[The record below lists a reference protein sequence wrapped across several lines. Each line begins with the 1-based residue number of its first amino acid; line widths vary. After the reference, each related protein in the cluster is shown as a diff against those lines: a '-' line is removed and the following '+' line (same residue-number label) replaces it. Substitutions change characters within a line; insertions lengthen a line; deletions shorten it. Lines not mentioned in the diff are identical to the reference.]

1 MDRTEDYFCHLG
13 SEEEVENTEIKSEEG
28 NDS

>member
-1 MDRTEDYFCHLG
+1 MDRTEDYFCHLV
-13 SEEEVENTEIKSEEG
+13 SEEEVENTEIKSKED

>member
-1 MDRTEDYFCHLG
+1 MDGTEDYFCHLG
-13 SEEEVENTEIKSEEG
+13 SEDEVENTETKIEED

>member
-1 MDRTEDYFCHLG
+1 MDRIEDYFCHLV
-13 SEEEVENTEIKSEEG
+13 SEEEVEKTEIKSEED